1 MAYDDA
7 AVDAAARRKNRRQQS
22 KAPYD
27 CGGGAC
33 ERFDYCVVGAGAA
46 GLQVGA
52 LFEKAERSYVVLE
65 RAGAAGSFFRKYPI
79 HRQLISINKR
89 NTGRGGSPLALEHN
103 LRHDWHSL
111 LTSANSAEVDPELLF
126 GRWSNKFYPHAD
138 ELVDYLEA
146 WGRAMNVNVRYNTE
160 VRAIRDL
167 PTRSGGDGYRFQL
180 EIDPSAA
187 RAAEPSSQE
196 LTTVTFSAEQTGSL
210 GMDLSLER
218 SASAV
223 GGGMALKIR
232 GMVPRSHAE
241 DSGQLQAG
249 MVLVRAGDVLLTA
262 PTQDELTQLVVK
274 ELAKRPVTVTFAPPE
289 VGGDA
294 PSSDDPAWESPPI
307 ECKYTVVATGLHKT
321 HAPEIPGIEHTMSYA
336 DVPTDGS
343 YWFNKSVAVIGAG
356 NAGFETAMAAM
367 EEAAYVHIHSGNDL
381 RFAWET
387 HYVGDLRAI
396 NTLPIDN
403 YQLKSQDVLFTPG
416 PIVFDTAVIEKQIHD
431 GVEKTCLRDQNQ
443 ALLDSWMEE
452 GVPPAIEKQNS
463 DTGHSMSFADRL
475 RDGKRFCYDD
485 VVRATGF
492 ELNTTIFDLRYPLK
506 QTGGHCK
513 VVMLSRLCLLS
524 ISLTR
529 QVSLLQTAASTPR

>member
-1 MAYDDA
+1 M
-7 AVDAAARRKNRRQQS
+7 
-22 KAPYD
+22 
-27 CGGGAC
+27 
-33 ERFDYCVVGAGAA
+33 GAGAA

-65 RAGAAGSFFRKYPI
+65 RAGDAGSFFRKFPI

-167 PTRSGGDGYRFQL
+167 PTRSGGGGYRFQL

-232 GMVPRSHAE
+232 
-241 DSGQLQAG
+241 
-249 MVLVRAGDVLLTA
+249 
-262 PTQDELTQLVVK
+262 
-274 ELAKRPVTVTFAPPE
+274 
-289 VGGDA
+289 
-294 PSSDDPAWESPPI
+294 
-307 ECKYTVVATGLHKT
+307 
-321 HAPEIPGIEHTMSYA
+321 
-336 DVPTDGS
+336 
-343 YWFNKSVAVIGAG
+343 
-356 NAGFETAMAAM
+356 
-367 EEAAYVHIHSGNDL
+367 
-381 RFAWET
+381 
-387 HYVGDLRAI
+387 
-396 NTLPIDN
+396 
-403 YQLKSQDVLFTPG
+403 
-416 PIVFDTAVIEKQIHD
+416 
-431 GVEKTCLRDQNQ
+431 
-443 ALLDSWMEE
+443 
-452 GVPPAIEKQNS
+452 
-463 DTGHSMSFADRL
+463 
-475 RDGKRFCYDD
+475 
-485 VVRATGF
+485 
-492 ELNTTIFDLRYPLK
+492 
-506 QTGGHCK
+506 
-513 VVMLSRLCLLS
+513 
-524 ISLTR
+524 
-529 QVSLLQTAASTPR
+529 